1 MRFSSRTF
9 FDFSSDFFMLLFF
22 FLSDLFCSHSELKLV
37 NIKLVAAKTGG
48 TNSTVGSPYGYERVV
63 NGSNHDL
70 VKCFFIRLSFECN
83 LSTLVG
89 LCFRN
94 DFPIRS

>member
-1 MRFSSRTF
+1 MISSCFR
-9 FDFSSDFFMLLFF
+9 SY
-22 FLSDLFCSHSELKLV
+22 FLSDLYCPHSEVKIV
-37 NIKLVAAKTGG
+37 ANIKLVAAKKEGQIAQ
-48 TNSTVGSPYGYERVV
+48 SAVGSAYGYERVV

-89 LCFRN
+89 LF
-94 DFPIRS
+94 

>member
-1 MRFSSRTF
+1 MISIALTP
-9 FDFSSDFFMLLFF
+9 
-22 FLSDLFCSHSELKLV
+22 KLV
-37 NIKLVAAKTGG
+37 ANIKLVAAKKEG
-48 TNSTVGSPYGYERVV
+48 TNSTVGSGYERVV